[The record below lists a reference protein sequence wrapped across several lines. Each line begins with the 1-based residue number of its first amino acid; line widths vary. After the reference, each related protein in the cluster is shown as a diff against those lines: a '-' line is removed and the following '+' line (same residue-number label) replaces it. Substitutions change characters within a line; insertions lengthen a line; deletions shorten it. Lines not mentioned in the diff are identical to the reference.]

1 MQDIYMAYLHAC
13 IATDMLAI
21 TDNFSS
27 TVKISPAN
35 KCILTVQLEVS
46 IFFNVLPSTIY
57 VLAITYVL
65 QSCKPACNLN
75 LILFPNHQL
84 I

>member
-13 IATDMLAI
+13 VATDMLAI

-35 KCILTVQLEVS
+35 KCILIVQPEVS
-46 IFFNVLPSTIY
+46 IFFNDLPSPIY
-57 VLAITYVL
+57 VLAIT
-65 QSCKPACNLN
+65 
-75 LILFPNHQL
+75 
-84 I
+84 